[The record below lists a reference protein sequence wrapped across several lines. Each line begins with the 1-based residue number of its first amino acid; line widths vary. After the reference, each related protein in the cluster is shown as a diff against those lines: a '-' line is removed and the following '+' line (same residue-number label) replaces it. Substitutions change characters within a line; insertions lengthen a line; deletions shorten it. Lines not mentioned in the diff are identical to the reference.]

1 MSKSP
6 LPHLDKPDEETI
18 DKMKSS
24 DYSKNQKVQD
34 EILKFLE
41 NDKQL
46 IKAIRKEWFCDFQH
60 CFVCYFCYH
69 CSYFANSIHIQ
80 IAITITAIITV
91 ISCMKKRVLKNIKS
105 LFFCFLVLP

>member
-1 MSKSP
+1 MSKNP

-46 IKAIRKEWFCDFQH
+46 IKAIRKEWFWTKGMVLINTALAFISVVIAFISLLVD
-60 CFVCYFCYH
+60 
-69 CSYFANSIHIQ
+69 IH
-80 IAITITAIITV
+80 
-91 ISCMKKRVLKNIKS
+91 K
-105 LFFCFLVLP
+105 

>member
-1 MSKSP
+1 MSKNP

-41 NDKQL
+41 NDRQL
-46 IKAIRKEWFCDFQH
+46 IKAIRKEWFWAKGIVIFNT
-60 CFVCYFCYH
+60 VL
-69 CSYFANSIHIQ
+69 S
-80 IAITITAIITV
+80 V
-91 ISCMKKRVLKNIKS
+91 ISVIIALIS
-105 LFFCFLVLP
+105 LIVSIYK

>member
-6 LPHLDKPDEETI
+6 LPHFDKPDEETI

-34 EILKFLE
+34 VILKFLE

-46 IKAIRKEWFCDFQH
+46 IKAIHKEWFWTKGIVIFNT
-60 CFVCYFCYH
+60 VL
-69 CSYFANSIHIQ
+69 SVISVIIALISLIVSIH
-80 IAITITAIITV
+80 
-91 ISCMKKRVLKNIKS
+91 K
-105 LFFCFLVLP
+105 

>member
-1 MSKSP
+1 MSKNP

-41 NDKQL
+41 NDKRL
-46 IKAIRKEWFCDFQH
+46 IKAIRKEWLWTKGMVLINTALAFISVVIAFISLLVD
-60 CFVCYFCYH
+60 
-69 CSYFANSIHIQ
+69 IH
-80 IAITITAIITV
+80 
-91 ISCMKKRVLKNIKS
+91 K
-105 LFFCFLVLP
+105 

>member
-1 MSKSP
+1 MSKNP
-6 LPHLDKPDEETI
+6 LPHLDKPDEESI

-46 IKAIRKEWFCDFQH
+46 IKAIRKEWFWTKGIVIFNT
-60 CFVCYFCYH
+60 VL
-69 CSYFANSIHIQ
+69 S
-80 IAITITAIITV
+80 V
-91 ISCMKKRVLKNIKS
+91 ISVIIALIS
-105 LFFCFLVLP
+105 LIVSIYK

>member
-1 MSKSP
+1 MSKNP

-41 NDKQL
+41 NDKPL
-46 IKAIRKEWFCDFQH
+46 IKAIRKEWFWTKGIVIFNT
-60 CFVCYFCYH
+60 VL
-69 CSYFANSIHIQ
+69 S
-80 IAITITAIITV
+80 V
-91 ISCMKKRVLKNIKS
+91 ISVIIALIS
-105 LFFCFLVLP
+105 LIVSIYK

>member
-34 EILKFLE
+34 AILKFLE

-46 IKAIRKEWFCDFQH
+46 IKAIRKEWFWTKGIVIFNT
-60 CFVCYFCYH
+60 VL
-69 CSYFANSIHIQ
+69 S
-80 IAITITAIITV
+80 V
-91 ISCMKKRVLKNIKS
+91 ISVIIALIS
-105 LFFCFLVLP
+105 LIVSIYK

>member
-1 MSKSP
+1 MSKNP

-46 IKAIRKEWFCDFQH
+46 IKAIRKEWFWTKGIVIFNT
-60 CFVCYFCYH
+60 VL
-69 CSYFANSIHIQ
+69 S
-80 IAITITAIITV
+80 V
-91 ISCMKKRVLKNIKS
+91 ISVIIALIS
-105 LFFCFLVLP
+105 LIVSIYK

>member
-6 LPHLDKPDEETI
+6 LPHFDKPDEETI

-34 EILKFLE
+34 AILKFLE

-46 IKAIRKEWFCDFQH
+46 IKAIRKEWFWTKGIVIFNT
-60 CFVCYFCYH
+60 VL
-69 CSYFANSIHIQ
+69 S
-80 IAITITAIITV
+80 V
-91 ISCMKKRVLKNIKS
+91 ISVIIALIS
-105 LFFCFLVLP
+105 LIVSIYK

>member
-1 MSKSP
+1 MSKNP

-41 NDKQL
+41 NDKQI
-46 IKAIRKEWFCDFQH
+46 IKAIRKEWLWTKGMVLINTALAFISVVIAFISLLVD
-60 CFVCYFCYH
+60 
-69 CSYFANSIHIQ
+69 IH
-80 IAITITAIITV
+80 
-91 ISCMKKRVLKNIKS
+91 K
-105 LFFCFLVLP
+105 

>member
-1 MSKSP
+1 MSKNP

-46 IKAIRKEWFCDFQH
+46 IKAIRKE
-60 CFVCYFCYH
+60 CFWTKGIVIFNTVL
-69 CSYFANSIHIQ
+69 S
-80 IAITITAIITV
+80 V
-91 ISCMKKRVLKNIKS
+91 ISVIIALIS
-105 LFFCFLVLP
+105 LIVSIYK

>member
-1 MSKSP
+1 MSKNP

-18 DKMKSS
+18 DKIKSS

-46 IKAIRKEWFCDFQH
+46 IKAIRKEWLWTKGMVLINTALAFISVVIAFISLLVD
-60 CFVCYFCYH
+60 
-69 CSYFANSIHIQ
+69 IH
-80 IAITITAIITV
+80 
-91 ISCMKKRVLKNIKS
+91 K
-105 LFFCFLVLP
+105 

>member
-1 MSKSP
+1 MSKNP

-46 IKAIRKEWFCDFQH
+46 IKAIRKEWLWTKGMVLINTALAFISVVIAFILLLVD
-60 CFVCYFCYH
+60 
-69 CSYFANSIHIQ
+69 IH
-80 IAITITAIITV
+80 
-91 ISCMKKRVLKNIKS
+91 K
-105 LFFCFLVLP
+105 

>member
-1 MSKSP
+1 MSKNP

-46 IKAIRKEWFCDFQH
+46 IKEIRKEWFWTKGIVIFNT
-60 CFVCYFCYH
+60 VL
-69 CSYFANSIHIQ
+69 S
-80 IAITITAIITV
+80 V
-91 ISCMKKRVLKNIKS
+91 ISVIIALIS
-105 LFFCFLVLP
+105 LIVSIYK

>member
-6 LPHLDKPDEETI
+6 LPHFDKPDEETI

-34 EILKFLE
+34 AILKFLE

-46 IKAIRKEWFCDFQH
+46 IKAIRKEWFWTKGIVIFNT
-60 CFVCYFCYH
+60 VL
-69 CSYFANSIHIQ
+69 SVISVIIALISLIVSIH
-80 IAITITAIITV
+80 
-91 ISCMKKRVLKNIKS
+91 K
-105 LFFCFLVLP
+105 

>member
-1 MSKSP
+1 MSKNP

-18 DKMKSS
+18 DKIKSS

-46 IKAIRKEWFCDFQH
+46 IKAIRKEWFWTKGIVIFNT
-60 CFVCYFCYH
+60 VL
-69 CSYFANSIHIQ
+69 SIVSVI
-80 IAITITAIITV
+80 IAL
-91 ISCMKKRVLKNIKS
+91 ISLIVSIYK
-105 LFFCFLVLP
+105 

>member
-1 MSKSP
+1 MSKNP

-24 DYSKNQKVQD
+24 DYSKIQKVQD

-46 IKAIRKEWFCDFQH
+46 IKAIRKEWFWTKGIVIFNT
-60 CFVCYFCYH
+60 VL
-69 CSYFANSIHIQ
+69 S
-80 IAITITAIITV
+80 V
-91 ISCMKKRVLKNIKS
+91 ISVIIALIS
-105 LFFCFLVLP
+105 LIVSIYK

>member
-1 MSKSP
+1 MSKNP

-46 IKAIRKEWFCDFQH
+46 IKAVRKEWLWTKGMVLINTALAFISVVIAFISLLVD
-60 CFVCYFCYH
+60 
-69 CSYFANSIHIQ
+69 IH
-80 IAITITAIITV
+80 
-91 ISCMKKRVLKNIKS
+91 K
-105 LFFCFLVLP
+105 

>member
-1 MSKSP
+1 MSKNP
-6 LPHLDKPDEETI
+6 LPHLDEPDEETI

-46 IKAIRKEWFCDFQH
+46 IKAIRKEWLWTKGMVLINTALAFISVVIAFISLLVD
-60 CFVCYFCYH
+60 
-69 CSYFANSIHIQ
+69 IH
-80 IAITITAIITV
+80 
-91 ISCMKKRVLKNIKS
+91 K
-105 LFFCFLVLP
+105 

>member
-1 MSKSP
+1 MSKNP

-34 EILKFLE
+34 EILKFLG

-46 IKAIRKEWFCDFQH
+46 IKAIRKEWFWTKGIVIFNT
-60 CFVCYFCYH
+60 VL
-69 CSYFANSIHIQ
+69 S
-80 IAITITAIITV
+80 V
-91 ISCMKKRVLKNIKS
+91 ISVIIALIS
-105 LFFCFLVLP
+105 LIVSIYK